1 MRAEWSLVSE
11 GFLVGERSW
20 PVSNLFK
27 RVLTAD
33 EADDLPVS
41 IARGGVE
48 VNHVVGI
55 LNERSR
61 NITI

>member
-1 MRAEWSLVSE
+1 VRAEWSLVSE

-41 IARGGVE
+41 IAR
-48 VNHVVGI
+48 
-55 LNERSR
+55 
-61 NITI
+61 